1 LNQSIHNSIIIYNK
15 YFDSNL
21 EKNYTPLPSFY
32 QIFYGEIM
40 EEHIQAVLFFH
51 VEKNLKQI
59 CCYLS
64 IENIERITTSIQSI
78 S

>member
-1 LNQSIHNSIIIYNK
+1 MFEIIWTKEIIIYNK

-21 EKNYTPLPSFY
+21 ETNDTPLLNFY

-51 VEKNLKQI
+51 VEKI
-59 CCYLS
+59 
-64 IENIERITTSIQSI
+64 
-78 S
+78 